1 MDEIRGKAFRDD
13 LSLVSTQILK
23 EAVNQEQLDV
33 LESILLP
40 SKEDASRV
48 ILTKS
53 FGVLVGFDLDVSE
66 IDISSLTDGEISA
79 EYKRLA
85 TEAVKAEISYISSR
99 IKHYRFGATPIHL
112 FAVPFLKYDIAGK
125 QRSIKDV
132 RKEMQHRLS
141 VGKRGE

>member
-1 MDEIRGKAFRDD
+1 MVDY
-13 LSLVSTQILK
+13 LSSQPNRAGYQVSTKQG
-23 EAVNQEQLDV
+23 
-33 LESILLP
+33 SGP
-40 SKEDASRV
+40 
-48 ILTKS
+48 
-53 FGVLVGFDLDVSE
+53 
-66 IDISSLTDGEISA
+66 GEISA